1 MIKYT
6 IEKHL
11 GNYVCVHLYSGEIYF
26 GILEKYV
33 PDPDG
38 YCHAREY
45 IVRSK
50 NGVECRFRASDVR
63 KLSEG
68 RTYGQKRED

>member
-11 GNYVCVHLYSGEIYF
+11 GNYVCVHLYSGEIHF

-38 YCHAREY
+38 NCHAREY

-68 RTYGQKRED
+68 RK